1 MAYTSF
7 KDFCIAANLATADQ
21 FDDWRKEYS
30 SNGTAENESFFE
42 SVREKSKKPEKEFLS
57 LVGEAFDWEIID
69 LSEVAPEKKVLSRIP
84 SKVAF
89 QHKVVP
95 ISVEE
100 DGVLVVATSNPFSAD
115 LLNAVRFSADGPV
128 RFALA
133 ASDEVTKSYE
143 KYYGAGADTID
154 ALSADYTAKD
164 DGEEDDDF
172 EKEIGKGNQAFW
184 ICPLIEESKKLDY
197 SAAEQKYKFLSEKF
211 KNKVG
216 LIHGNLDKKV
226 KNAVLNKFLNKSIDI
241 LVSTTVIEIGIDFP
255 NANVIVIENSNKF
268 GLSQLH
274 QLRGRVGRGS
284 KEGTCILTIEGGR
297 HQILVCERVILNILG
312 RLSGIATN
320 TARWVA
326 NSQIPLAATRKTSW
340 GVLDKA
346 AVAIGGGLTHRIH
359 RADALMLKEN
369 DLASTAEDGDVGAKR
384 VRKVLR
390 DIPLESV
397 GAFVTVEVR
406 TLDEALAAA
415 EAWVERMLDDGEK
428 IRLNIMLDNMGPEL
442 TRDAVLDIETRGLR
456 EYVTIE
462 ASGNIT
468 FEDLES
474 WQISKV
480 DLISTSALHRAAPP
494 LDLTCIFEGV

>member
-1 MAYTSF
+1 MKAAKGEIGTFSSAERV
-7 KDFCIAANLATADQ
+7 KTPRWLGDTVSPDGDEPAEAANDVGDVLTETVEQVEKLALPHDRNHMLIGDDGPTEWLMESARRWITSMMAD
-21 FDDWRKEYS
+21 E
-30 SNGTAENESFFE
+30 
-42 SVREKSKKPEKEFLS
+42 
-57 LVGEAFDWEIID
+57 
-69 LSEVAPEKKVLSRIP
+69 
-84 SKVAF
+84 
-89 QHKVVP
+89 
-95 ISVEE
+95 
-100 DGVLVVATSNPFSAD
+100 GVLEPIESTNRRTKAEVRARQKGILAGLYVA
-115 LLNAVRFSADGPV
+115 
-128 RFALA
+128 
-133 ASDEVTKSYE
+133 
-143 KYYGAGADTID
+143 
-154 ALSADYTAKD
+154 
-164 DGEEDDDF
+164 
-172 EKEIGKGNQAFW
+172 
-184 ICPLIEESKKLDY
+184 
-197 SAAEQKYKFLSEKF
+197 
-211 KNKVG
+211 
-216 LIHGNLDKKV
+216 
-226 KNAVLNKFLNKSIDI
+226 DI
-241 LVSTTVIEIGIDFP
+241 L
-255 NANVIVIENSNKF
+255 
-268 GLSQLH
+268 
-274 QLRGRVGRGS
+274 LREWMPGARFTWTQGEGS
-284 KEGTCILTIEGGR
+284 KIEEGTCILTIEGGR

-390 DIPLESV
+390 DIPMESA

-428 IRLNIMLDNMGPEL
+428 FRLNIMLDNMGPEL

-468 FEDLES
+468 FDDLES